1 MLDVPSGSIHQF
13 FNNPQVQEALHVVP
27 ARPWVECMPGAGRR
41 RRRQLNKRTMS
52 GQRRQLTELRLP
64 GELLLDHDEPISVVP
79 YVADLLD
86 KANIRV
92 LVYNGDRDMTTN
104 SQGSEMLLD
113 SMIWDGAAGWSN
125 IHEFDRGVWL
135 PKVGQHLGGYIK
147 QYRNLEFLVV
157 YNSGHLVPF
166 NQDEIA
172 LELVTRFLGNVSFLD
187 KPLPKFHI
195 HRAHSIASEHSQNL
209 QVNQINPYRPRHH
222 IIRDVIGAFICM
234 LLGSVIGFI
243 VSERSAK
250 GRNLYQT
257 IPNH

>member
-13 FNNPQVQEALHVVP
+13 FNNLRVQKALNVVP

-41 RRRQLNKRTMS
+41 RKLQDAASNKK
-52 GQRRQLTELRLP
+52 RQLTKLRLP

-79 YVADLLD
+79 YIADLLD
-86 KANIRV
+86 NANIRV

-113 SMIWDGAAGWSN
+113 SMEWAGAAGWSDTR
-125 IHEFDRGVWL
+125 EFERGVWL
-135 PKVGQHLGGYIK
+135 PQVGHQLGGYIK
-147 QYRNLEFLVV
+147 LYQNLQFLVV

-172 LELVTRFLGNVSFLD
+172 LELVTRFLGNITFLD

-195 HRAHSIASEHSQNL
+195 HRTHSPDTSKDQSIQL
-209 QVNQINPYRPRHH
+209 DQINQHRSRYQF
-222 IIRDVIGAFICM
+222 IRDVVGASFCM
-234 LLGSVIGFI
+234 LFGSLFGYF
-243 VSERSAK
+243 VSRRSTK

-257 IPNH
+257 IPNN